1 MVSIWFFLIALLV
14 STALHFFGH
23 LYWDYLCKLR
33 ANRRK
38 QQVMEIAEA
47 VIAGLA
53 RAFPKGVDLEIMWT
67 ISGDTENDTTV
78 HTSVKPFMENFTEDT
93 KKEKMSHEH

>member
-1 MVSIWFFLIALLV
+1 MVSIWFFLTALLV
-14 STALHFFGH
+14 STVLHFFGH

-53 RAFPKGVDLEIMWT
+53 HAFPKGVDLELTWT
-67 ISGDTENDTTV
+67 VSGDSKDDTTV
-78 HTSVKPFMENFTEDT
+78 HTFIKPFMENFTED
-93 KKEKMSHEH
+93 EKTEKVSHEC